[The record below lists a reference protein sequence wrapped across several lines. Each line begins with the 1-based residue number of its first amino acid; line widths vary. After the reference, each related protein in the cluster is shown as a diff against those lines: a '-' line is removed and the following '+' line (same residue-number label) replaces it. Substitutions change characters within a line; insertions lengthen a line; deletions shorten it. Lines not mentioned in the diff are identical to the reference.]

1 MGAREAKRRARHEA
15 LLIHERGLWAGGARH
30 VGGLDEAGAGPW
42 AGPVTAA
49 CVVLEPGPVE
59 ALIGADDSKKLP
71 AARREALFDA
81 IRTHALAFAIADASP
96 EEIDSI
102 NIRAAGLLAMR
113 RAFDAVQARLG
124 RLDHLLIDA
133 RALDGLAV
141 TQTAIVRGDSTS
153 LSVAAASILAK
164 VHRDRLMAEAALR
177 WPVYGFE
184 RHKGY
189 GTADHQAA
197 LAEHGPCPLHRR
209 SFAPVRAAAGE
220 PEPDPR
226 ETRPDAEARTAPERE
241 TEAGSA
247 PPAETHPAQGE
258 LFGPAPARPSRRR
271 ARK

>member
-15 LLIHERGLWAGGARH
+15 LLLHERGLWAGGARH

-81 IRTHALAFAIADASP
+81 IRDHALAFAIADASP
-96 EEIDSI
+96 DEIDRI

-113 RAFDAVQARLG
+113 RAFDAVQAQLG
-124 RLDHLLIDA
+124 HVDHLLIDA

-141 TQTAIVRGDSTS
+141 PQTAIVRGDSTS
-153 LSVAAASILAK
+153 LSIAAASILAK

-220 PEPDPR
+220 PETS
-226 ETRPDAEARTAPERE
+226 EPERAE
-241 TEAGSA
+241 PAATATPELEPA
-247 PPAETHPAQGE
+247 PLEDRPAQGE
-258 LFGPAPARPSRRR
+258 LFGPPPARAGRRR